1 MHKILITVFLLA
13 VNTASA
19 QIKWHLNSEK
29 DDMKIYTGT
38 VPDSKI
44 KAVKVECV
52 FHATLSQLAAVLL
65 DVNTAAEWL
74 YHTRSAS
81 LVKQVSPSEIYYYS
95 EISLPWP
102 AQNRDFVAHLTI
114 TQNPVTKVMTIDG
127 PSVKGFVPVKS
138 GIVRVN
144 NSKGYWVVT
153 PLANSQIRV
162 EYSLHV
168 DPGGSLPAWLVNM
181 FATEGPFKMF
191 KNLRSQ
197 LENPAYKNAQLPFIV
212 N

>member
-29 DDMKIYTGT
+29 DGMKIYTSS

-52 FHATLSQLAAVLL
+52 FHATLSQLASVLL
-65 DVNTAAEWL
+65 DVNTAPEWL
-74 YHTRSAS
+74 YHTKSAS

-114 TQNPVTKVMTIDG
+114 TQNPVTKVMIIDG
-127 PSVKGFVPVKS
+127 PSVTGYVPVKA

-144 NSKGYWVVT
+144 NSTGYWIIT
-153 PLANSQIRV
+153 PLANGQIRV

-191 KNLRSQ
+191 KNLKSQ

>member
-1 MHKILITVFLLA
+1 MHRILIIVFLLA

-19 QIKWHLNSEK
+19 QINWHLNSEK

-74 YHTRSAS
+74 YHTKSAS

-127 PSVKGFVPVKS
+127 PSVTGFVPVKS

-144 NSKGYWVVT
+144 NSKGYWVIT
-153 PLANSQIRV
+153 PLANTQIRV

-168 DPGGSLPAWLVNM
+168 DPGGALPAWLVNM

-197 LENPAYKNAQLPFIV
+197 LESSAYKNAQLPFIV

>member
-13 VNTASA
+13 VNTTSA

-127 PSVKGFVPVKS
+127 PSVTGFVPVKS